1 MISYTTRL
9 FSASLRISLL
19 LLPVSI
25 SVAQINFG
33 SVPLTQFKDSTQ
45 TLTNTLGF
53 SITVTQSYMKG
64 NPSDFS
70 IIAGGAP
77 FTIPPLGTHTIGLR
91 FTPSQLG
98 LRVDTLV
105 LVGTF
110 PGSPMQAVLS
120 GTGVPLPVEL
130 SSFTATRIP
139 SGIALRWETETET
152 NNYGFFIQRMLSI
165 GENFHNLIRE
175 YETIGFLSGANNS
188 EHRRTYTFVDSLRDS
203 EFSDD
208 QVFVATYRLKQV
220 DFDGT
225 WKYFESHEVSLFTR
239 ASESSHALINAFPN
253 PFQTNTQVRKV
264 NDDIHSLKLYDVLG
278 RAIADMSD
286 DAIRHRIITLPR
298 NLFHVPGMYLLR
310 ARSANRSQTLPL
322 FFRP

>member
-1 MISYTTRL
+1 MNSHTTRL
-9 FSASLRISLL
+9 FSASIRIFLL
-19 LLPVSI
+19 LLPASI
-25 SVAQINFG
+25 SLAQINFG

-139 SGIALRWETETET
+139 SGVALRWETETET

-175 YETIGFLSGANNS
+175 YETIGFISGANNS
-188 EHRRTYTFVDSLRDS
+188 EQRRTYAFVDSLRGS

-208 QVFVATYRLKQV
+208 KVFIATYRLKQV

-225 WKYFESHEVSLFTR
+225 WKYFMSHDVSLY
-239 ASESSHALINAFPN
+239 ESVHEPSHTLINVFPN
-253 PFQTNTQVRKV
+253 PFQTNTQVMKM
-264 NDDIHSLKLYDVLG
+264 NDDIRSLQLYDVLG
-278 RAIADMSD
+278 RTIADISD
-286 DAIRHRIITLPR
+286 DAIRHQIITLPR
-298 NLFHVPGMYLLR
+298 NLFRAPGMYLLR
-310 ARSANRSQTLPL
+310 ARSAHRSQTLHL